1 MSTGIGRTQRRILD
15 ELAIDPKLSVMD
27 LASRLGLR
35 DNQVRRAVHAL
46 ADRELV
52 VLTREHAGWKGVGE
66 YGPLRDRS
74 YAYWDYA
81 TDTRIEYGPEV
92 PTAKTTISRWIDDI
106 DEDGNPLRIPVRT
119 EYVHAGMPTGVS
131 LFVWTPQAH
140 AADQHR
146 LDAFRAAFAGE

>member
-15 ELAIDPKLSVMD
+15 ELAKSDGRLTVIE
-27 LASRLGLR
+27 LATALGLR
-35 DNQVRRAVHAL
+35 DNQIRRAVHAL

-92 PTAKTTISRWIDDI
+92 PTAETTISRWIDDI
-106 DEDGNPLRIPVRT
+106 DEDGNPLRSGSAPST
-119 EYVHAGMPTGVS
+119 CT
-131 LFVWTPQAH
+131 
-140 AADQHR
+140 
-146 LDAFRAAFAGE
+146 RACRPASA